1 MALSVTT
8 IDPAGASSNI
18 PINKVITVTF
28 TISGGATGIDTTTL
42 IPANFALRHS
52 KSNMVIRT
60 TITWDN
66 PVAVAGGYT
75 QKVYITPIT
84 LLSRNSSYT
93 LRIVGYDANN
103 LLLSV
108 VKDSGGT
115 SLAGITQAVFTT
127 GDDIQT
133 NGSDKTDTEQQ
144 WEGDVRLPSS
154 VKVTSSA
161 RFQLVGATPYD
172 RAWGFTGNTI
182 QIEFNRDVSGDTVT
196 GSVEIMQHEFMDEAG
211 WFAQK
216 ITEGAHS
223 GQTLFE
229 WQSESMSDLPTG
241 ISYNPPSWSISVN
254 GRYLN
259 IVRSGNP
266 LYNTRYEVY
275 IYNTL
280 KDNSENYLESDY
292 YFTFT
297 GESFPSMVT
306 PRTIKVEIPTVF
318 EHTNMD
324 FVHELIWKHSINAFR
339 MTGRN
344 LSQFSSDGGYL
355 RNFIKTG
362 VILDI
367 MYDLMLHST
376 LMAGQRKMLGD
387 FEIEYDVNAGNIGK
401 DSVVARYEKKM
412 EEYKRAIVMRGHMP
426 RVFMKGLNSAMD
438 PPNFRQRL
446 WANPR
451 ILYNNFPY
459 KRTDLRPVANTRA
472 QRDATLPGY
481 YDTWS

>member
-8 IDPAGASSNI
+8 INPAGASSNI

-28 TISGGATGIDTTTL
+28 TISGGAGSLDTTTL

-66 PVAVAGGYT
+66 PVTSGGVTT

-93 LRIVGYDANN
+93 LRIVGYDASNI
-103 LLLSV
+103 LLSV
-108 VKDSGGT
+108 VKDNTGT
-115 SLAGITQAVFTT
+115 NLSGITQIVFTT

-172 RAWGFTGNTI
+172 RSWGFTGNSI
-182 QIEFNRDVSGDTVT
+182 QIEFNRDVDETSAAS
-196 GSVEIMQHEFMDEAG
+196 SVEILQHEFMDEAG
-211 WFAQK
+211 WFANR
-216 ITEGAHS
+216 ITSGPHS
-223 GQTLFE
+223 GNTIFE
-229 WQSESMSDLPTG
+229 WQAEGLDDIPAGT
-241 ISYNPPSWSISVN
+241 SYNPPSWTVN
-254 GRYLN
+254 VDGRYIN
-259 IVRSGNP
+259 ITRSDP
-266 LYNTRYEVY
+266 ALLNTRYEVY
-275 IYNTL
+275 IYSTL
-280 KDNSENYLESDY
+280 KDTTDNPLESEY

-297 GESFPSMVT
+297 GESFPSLVT

-339 MTGRN
+339 MTGKN
-344 LSQFSSDGGYL
+344 MSQFSSGGGYL

-367 MYDLMLHST
+367 MYDLLLHST
-376 LMAGQRKMLGD
+376 LLAGQRKMLGD
-387 FEIEYDVNAGNIGK
+387 FEIEYDVNSGNIGK